1 MGSVCSLKKNQEFKQ
16 VYNHSCSCV
25 NKHLIGYFLK
35 NQTAENRISISVSKK
50 DGNSVVRHRLKRL
63 VKEAYRL
70 NQQKIKAGY
79 DIVIVVRAAAKGK
92 NYQEIEATL
101 LHLLGLRKMIA
112 ENAKELGK
120 GEIC

>member
-1 MGSVCSLKKNQEFKQ
+1 M
-16 VYNHSCSCV
+16 
-25 NKHLIGYFLK
+25 
-35 NQTAENRISISVSKK
+35 
-50 DGNSVVRHRLKRL
+50 
-63 VKEAYRL
+63 
-70 NQQKIKAGY
+70 
-79 DIVIVVRAAAKGK
+79 IVVRAAAKGK